1 MSQVVDGVD
10 VPCGLCLACK
20 MISDAEGPAGGLE
33 GLGMQL
39 AAAGSRHIFCVLC
52 VCASVPNVDGHHMHA
67 SMLPARCSEGHLY
80 LALRSGSNLEIPSK
94 VFSCLCFGSMQTRI
108 PTCTVP
114 LLAAAENGRTA
125 SKARRRCP
133 SSAPRRPEWGAS
145 GEHVAPPPSHGRAP
159 SAAPH
164 QVVEPPSWPC
174 GGC

>member
-67 SMLPARCSEGHLY
+67 PCSL
-80 LALRSGSNLEIPSK
+80 LRGPFVSGPTIRKQSRNPFKS
-94 VFSCLCFGSMQTRI
+94 VFMF
-108 PTCTVP
+108 VFWVD
-114 LLAAAENGRTA
+114 AD
-125 SKARRRCP
+125 
-133 SSAPRRPEWGAS
+133 
-145 GEHVAPPPSHGRAP
+145 
-159 SAAPH
+159 
-164 QVVEPPSWPC
+164 
-174 GGC
+174 